1 MTGAWYLILLVI
13 TAGPYM
19 HAPPPQVWGPFLT
32 EERCIAAF
40 QAAQQDSMS
49 ENDWSILAAV
59 CAEGP
64 VPPREMEIRWQQ

>member
-1 MTGAWYLILLVI
+1 
-13 TAGPYM
+13 
-19 HAPPPQVWGPFLT
+19 
-32 EERCIAAF
+32 
-40 QAAQQDSMS
+40 MS